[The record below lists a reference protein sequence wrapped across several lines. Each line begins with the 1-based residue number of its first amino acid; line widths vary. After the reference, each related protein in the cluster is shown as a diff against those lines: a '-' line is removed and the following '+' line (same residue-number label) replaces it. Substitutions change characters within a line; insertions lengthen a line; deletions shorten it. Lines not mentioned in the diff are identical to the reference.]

1 MIRTTIMS
9 FEINPAPPIDDTL
22 RRPSVLPE
30 IKVLVN
36 DPDAPVA
43 EVVRLITIEITNIAA
58 ATRTCTE
65 RRAHLSEMKSYMSQ
79 IKTLRVL
86 SGTVV
91 KTYVQ
96 SRRDIAPA
104 STL

>member
-65 RRAHLSEMKSYMSQ
+65 RRAPFIRNEILHESEKNPSSAFRDCSQ
-79 IKTLRVL
+79 
-86 SGTVV
+86 
-91 KTYVQ
+91 
-96 SRRDIAPA
+96 DIRPIE
-104 STL
+104 T